1 MKLVKHLLHEK
12 GDAVWSVKPAHTVF
26 EALEL
31 MAEKDVGAVVVLDDQ
46 GGLAGIFTERD
57 YARKVI
63 LKGKASKETKVE
75 DLMTRGVHCT
85 DPDQTIAAC
94 MVLMTQH
101 KIRHL
106 PVMKDGRLAGI
117 ITIGDVVKAVISDQ
131 EFMINEMEKYIS
143 GASY

>member
-1 MKLVKHLLHEK
+1 MKLVKHLLQEK
-12 GDAVWSVKPAHTVF
+12 GAAVWSVNPEHTVF
-26 EALEL
+26 EALER
-31 MAEKDVGAVVVLDDQ
+31 MAEKDVGALLVLDDQ
-46 GGLAGIFTERD
+46 GDLAGIFSERD

-63 LKGKASKETKVE
+63 LKGKASKETRVE
-75 DLMTRGVHCT
+75 ELMTREVHCT
-85 DPDQTIAAC
+85 EPDQTIASC

-106 PVMKDGRLAGI
+106 PVIKDGHLAGI

-143 GASY
+143 GSSY